1 MISESDDWGRGLP
14 ERRERYLGMLWG
26 MVLGD
31 CLGTPLSRMDKD
43 AHPFVTD
50 MQETHRAGATLP
62 AGSWTGISA
71 QAICII
77 DSFVRLRRVDTADMA
92 QTLARWSREGYAS
105 VLCFGVGAEPASR
118 LALERI
124 DAERARSGAAP
135 ARDHGSLNRLAPSY
149 ILAHATG
156 DPVILHEISNITH
169 DCEFVREKV
178 TRMGQILDAHML
190 GLRTDYKSAF
200 DSRANVRNEGDAGD
214 LLNAALWAFRKERTF
229 AEGMLAAVNL
239 GGHAAC
245 IGSIYGQ
252 IAGAYYGVRSI
263 PVCWLEAVR
272 KRARLEAL
280 FDEFLSALP
289 AV

>member
-1 MISESDDWGRGLP
+1 
-14 ERRERYLGMLWG
+14 
-26 MVLGD
+26 
-31 CLGTPLSRMDKD
+31 
-43 AHPFVTD
+43 
-50 MQETHRAGATLP
+50 
-62 AGSWTGISA
+62 
-71 QAICII
+71 
-77 DSFVRLRRVDTADMA
+77 
-92 QTLARWSREGYAS
+92 
-105 VLCFGVGAEPASR
+105 
-118 LALERI
+118 
-124 DAERARSGAAP
+124 
-135 ARDHGSLNRLAPSY
+135 
-149 ILAHATG
+149 
-156 DPVILHEISNITH
+156 
-169 DCEFVREKV
+169 
-178 TRMGQILDAHML
+178 MGQILDAHML

-272 KRARLEAL
+272 KRSRLEAL